1 MKFVRIRPYNKARGQ
16 LVRRYVYGGVRF
28 EVDHGWY
35 EVDDEIA
42 EYLKTVLTHP
52 QDPDSKPVFDVSDQ
66 AGAEKIALDEYEAA
80 NPERKITEAI
90 AGRQKVSVDD
100 LDSDAK
106 AKVKGKATA
115 PSPAGKKEKPAE
127 EAEKPRASEAPGK
140 TKTAASGK
148 SDSK

>member
-16 LVRRYVYGGVRF
+16 LTRRYVYGGVRF
-28 EVDHGWY
+28 EADHGWY

-52 QDPDSKPVFDVSDQ
+52 QDPDSRPVFDVSDQ

-80 NPERKITEAI
+80 HPERKIAEAV
-90 AGRQKVSVDD
+90 AGRQKVTVDD

-106 AKVKGKATA
+106 AKT
-115 PSPAGKKEKPAE
+115 KKEAP
-127 EAEKPRASEAPGK
+127 EKAPEK
-140 TKTAASGK
+140 TKGSGEPKGDKKETKAAGSGK
-148 SDSK
+148 SK

>member
-35 EVDDEIA
+35 EADDQIA

-100 LDSDAK
+100 LDADAK
-106 AKVKGKATA
+106 AKAKKKA
-115 PSPAGKKEKPAE
+115 PSPAGKKEEPAK
-127 EAEKPRASEAPGK
+127 EAEKPKASEAPAK